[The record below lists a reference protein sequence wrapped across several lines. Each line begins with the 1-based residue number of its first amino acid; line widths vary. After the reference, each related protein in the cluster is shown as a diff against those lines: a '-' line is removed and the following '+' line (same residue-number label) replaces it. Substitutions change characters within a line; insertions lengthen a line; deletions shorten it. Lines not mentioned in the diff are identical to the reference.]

1 MCKNSKLIELES
13 KIAFQ
18 DRAIEQLSDSLFQ
31 LDKKLAAVELLCQS
45 LKVKMNNLSQQ
56 SGIEVGEHNEKP
68 PHY

>member
-18 DRAIEQLSDSLFQ
+18 DRAIEELSDSLFKM
-31 LDKKLAAVELLCQS
+31 DKKLAAVELLCES
-45 LKVKMNNLSQQ
+45 LKTKLSSLSQQ
-56 SGIEVGEHNEKP
+56 SGLEVGEHNEKP